1 MKQERVNNVLKA
13 MAEQNVGQLV
23 ISDPSSIYYLT
34 GKWVHPQERMLVLYL
49 HLNGNHKLFLNKLFS
64 VPEDLGVEKIWFS
77 DVDDS
82 VKIVSHYM
90 DKNQVIGIDKYW
102 PSHFLLKLMAEKRDH
117 AFVNGSTIVDQI
129 RACKDIQ
136 EQTMMREASHL
147 NDIAM
152 EKLIKLIP
160 NQYTEAHLAQLLLG
174 IYKEIGSDGV
184 SFEPI
189 ISYGANASDPHHEPV
204 DSPLKEGDCVLLDI
218 GCKKD
223 SYCADMTRTVFYKYA
238 SDHAQKVYDIVLE
251 ANKRAEAIVKPGVR
265 FCDIDAAAR
274 NHIEA
279 AGYGKGFLHRTG
291 HSIGIDVHDVGGDV
305 SSANTA
311 QVQPGMIFSIEPCI
325 VVPGELGIRIED
337 IVMVTETGCEV
348 LNQYE
353 KKLTI
358 IE

>member
-13 MAEQNVGQLV
+13 MAEQNVPQLV
-23 ISDPSSIYYLT
+23 ISDPSSVYYLT
-34 GKWVHPQERMLVLYL
+34 GKWVHPMERMLVLYL
-49 HLNGNHKLFLNKLFS
+49 HQSGKHKLFLNKLFS
-64 VPEDLGVEKIWFS
+64 VPEDLGVEKVWFS
-77 DVDDS
+77 DTDDS
-82 VKIVSHYM
+82 VKIVSQYM
-90 DKNQVIGIDKYW
+90 DKSQVIGIDKYW
-102 PSHFLLKLMAEKRDH
+102 PSHFLLRLAAEKGDYG
-117 AFVNGSTIVDQI
+117 FVNGSTIVDRI

-136 EQTMMREASHL
+136 EQDMMREASRL
-147 NDIAM
+147 NDLGM
-152 EKLIKLIP
+152 EQLIKLIP
-160 NQYTEAHLAQLLLG
+160 NGYTELHLAQLLPG
-174 IYKEIGSDGV
+174 IYKEIGADGI
-184 SFEPI
+184 SFDPI
-189 ISYGANASDPHHEPV
+189 VSYGANASDPHHDPI

-223 SYCADMTRTVFYKYA
+223 SYSADMTRTVFYKSA
-238 SDHAQKVYDIVLE
+238 SNHAKKIYDIVLE
-251 ANKRAEAIVKPGVR
+251 ANKRAEAVIKPGVR

-311 QVQPGMIFSIEPCI
+311 QVQPGMVFSIEPCI

-337 IVMVTETGCEV
+337 LVLVTESGCEV
-348 LNQYE
+348 LNQYD